1 MRPTLISCRR
11 RLCRSL
17 VGFVM
22 AILTAHGPVETALST
37 FAAVGVLAVPQIA
50 AAQSQTRS
58 SGGYTRPGGYSTR
71 TPSLGGSAW
80 DRRPSVSGGYRRP
93 TTSMSSRS
101 GSSWSLPRSASDQAL
116 ARQSSREGLEAF
128 RQRSQPEDYSR
139 RPSMG
144 SSGPWDGP
152 RRRDPVWETR
162 AAREDYY
169 GRSGWSLPSSAGRSL
184 PQFGMWDAMFV
195 WYLLNTL
202 SQPGHADFFHHH
214 AADPGYTAWR
224 AEADRLAASDPS
236 VRQKLAELDTRLAA
250 VQDKPRS
257 ADYLPP
263 DTPRTVALAADREA
277 DDSGW
282 GLGFILFLV
291 LVGVVVWFVWRR
303 LSAGQRARAAGGA
316 SGQPSGTSYRP
327 DWFRVG
333 MTFPVDPAPF
343 ILAGNMTH
351 VQAPEGVTDS
361 GLISVETVGE
371 VSTDGVRWQ
380 RLYLPGGQCFF
391 QVHLDADGRPDE
403 CRYFSR
409 FDEIVPAGPDEW
421 AFWLD
426 TAEGAIGWPEFQTK
440 DGKVYTRVWSQG
452 DTRVA
457 PRILMET
464 LTNAT
469 GTTSQERQAMLYA
482 APTGAEAPAPS
493 TEYILVA
500 AADQDGQA
508 WVELYAGID
517 VPVGMLQLS

>member
-263 DTPRTVALAADREA
+263 DTPRTIALAADREA

-291 LVGVVVWFVWRR
+291 LIGVVVWFVWRW

-316 SGQPSGTSYRP
+316 SGQSSGTSYRP

-371 VSTDGVRWQ
+371 V
-380 RLYLPGGQCFF
+380 
-391 QVHLDADGRPDE
+391 
-403 CRYFSR
+403 
-409 FDEIVPAGPDEW
+409 
-421 AFWLD
+421 
-426 TAEGAIGWPEFQTK
+426 
-440 DGKVYTRVWSQG
+440 
-452 DTRVA
+452 
-457 PRILMET
+457 
-464 LTNAT
+464 
-469 GTTSQERQAMLYA
+469 
-482 APTGAEAPAPS
+482 
-493 TEYILVA
+493 
-500 AADQDGQA
+500 
-508 WVELYAGID
+508 
-517 VPVGMLQLS
+517 LSLIHI